1 MVKYEKSF
9 SEFEVKESSIKF
21 NKESDVTSN
30 TIGCV
35 GSFEEELDTKSIT
48 KKCEGVVVK
57 NVTKC
62 AGSGTIKVSLHIRND
77 IYMRML
83 GMNDSK
89 LKNGVYG
96 YGKDSIH
103 EPFTYL
109 AKVLDEDGVTKYV
122 AYPNC
127 VLSSGPSSK
136 IENGAEEVS
145 EREVE
150 INLAIDNQGYIKY
163 ECLAEELDESDENL
177 GEQWMKQFNYDLIK
191 ATNALGI

>member
-35 GSFEEELDTKSIT
+35 GTFEEALDTKSIT

-150 INLAIDNQGYIKY
+150 INLAIDSYGYVKY
-163 ECLAEELDESDENL
+163 ECLAEELDELDKSL

-191 ATNALGI
+191 ATDALGI